1 MSVKYVMNCNKEMT
15 NENKYN
21 VRSVTYVSII
31 NVQLQLLENVF
42 ISRMAAILLQ
52 LIEALTSFLS

>member
-1 MSVKYVMNCNKEMT
+1 MNCNKEMT